1 MPGDDNGA
9 SGSSCGS
16 SDDNVMTRLFPKRFD
31 DVDDVDD
38 GVALLRLL
46 LRRALTIHP

>member
-31 DVDDVDD
+31 DVDD

-46 LRRALTIHP
+46 LRRALTIRP